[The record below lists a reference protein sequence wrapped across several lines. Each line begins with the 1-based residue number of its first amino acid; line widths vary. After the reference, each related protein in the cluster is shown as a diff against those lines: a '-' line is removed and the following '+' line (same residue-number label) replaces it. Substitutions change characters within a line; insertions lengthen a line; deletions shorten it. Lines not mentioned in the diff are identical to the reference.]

1 MKRFT
6 TPGFHKNSSALPGEA
21 ATHAI
26 EQMALRFHRML
37 TGFVQGACMP
47 ESDPFAC
54 AKAKT
59 LRDTV
64 AIGG

>member
-1 MKRFT
+1 MT
-6 TPGFHKNSSALPGEA
+6 LGFHQNSSALLGVA
-21 ATHAI
+21 A
-26 EQMALRFHRML
+26 
-37 TGFVQGACMP
+37 GFVQGACMP